1 MNDRALAKVETAH
14 LAAVDDPGLS
24 IDDIIAR
31 VNKIH
36 AVQRRVMKEG
46 VHYGVIPGTE
56 KPALLK
62 PGAEM
67 LCMTFQ
73 LDPQF
78 TLDERHDA
86 DHLEVVVTCT
96 LYHSPTGARLGSG
109 IGSCSTKEG
118 RYAYRKG
125 ERACPSCGKST
136 IIKGKAEYGGG
147 WLCFAKKGG
156 CNAKFKDADTAI
168 TSQQTGRVANP
179 DIPDLYNTVRKMACK
194 RAHVAACLFVTGGS
208 ELFTQDIEEDAGSA
222 ENERDQRGGH
232 SPHDDGA
239 PQSTTLD
246 PDFAAD
252 LLARMQAAKDTLP
265 TVDSYDKALALREVI
280 GSAAKMSQ
288 LTRDVQRAKEE
299 RLITPEQ
306 HKELSKIWQH
316 VHRQVAK
323 LEKDLAPGV
332 EDSFTD
338 EPDADAEAD
347 GR

>member
-1 MNDRALAKVETAH
+1 MNDRLAKVDTAPAQ
-14 LAAVDDPGLS
+14 LAHVPEEIGIS
-24 IDDIIAR
+24 IEDIIAR

-36 AVQRRVMKEG
+36 AVQKRVMKEG
-46 VHYGVIPGTE
+46 VHYGVIPGTD

-78 TLDERHDA
+78 SLDERHEG

-156 CNAKFKDADTAI
+156 CGAKFGDKDTAI

-208 ELFTQDIEEDAGSA
+208 ELFTQDIEEDAGA
-222 ENERDQRGGH
+222 RDDGPH
-232 SPHDDGA
+232 SPHDDGY
-239 PQSTTLD
+239 PPSDSLD
-246 PDFAAD
+246 PDVATD
-252 LLARMQAAKDTLP
+252 LLRRMEAAKAFLQV
-265 TVDSYDKALALREVI
+265 VDSYDKALQLREI
-280 GSAAKMSQ
+280 LGSAGKQSQ
-288 LTRDVQRAKEE
+288 LTRDVQAAKEA
-299 RLITPEQ
+299 RAITPEQ
-306 HKELSKIWQH
+306 HKELSKLWQH
-316 VHRQVAK
+316 CNRQCAK
-323 LEKDLAPGV
+323 LEKELAPSA
-332 EDSFTD
+332 ESAFTD
-338 EPDADAEAD
+338 PPDDGDPAED
-347 GR
+347 FDR